1 LELKVFR
8 PCLLIPVYDHE
19 QVLARLLSK
28 LKPYGLPCL
37 LVDDGSNPICRAT
50 LEALQA
56 QESSW
61 VTLIRHAVN
70 QGKGAAII
78 TGLREAARLGNTHLL
93 QVDADG
99 QHAVEDVPK
108 FIAAARAAPTAI
120 VTGAPIFDASVPKKR
135 LYGRY
140 ATHVMVWLNTLSL
153 AIRDSMCGFRVYPV
167 AATLALVDRVRIGL
181 RMDFDIEI
189 IVRMYWAGTPV
200 VNIPTR
206 VVYPLD
212 GISHFDLWR
221 DNVRIAW
228 LHVRLFFG
236 MLLRAPRLLLRHLH

>member
-1 LELKVFR
+1 MFK

-19 QVLARLLSK
+19 QVLGLLLSK

-37 LVDDGSNPICRAT
+37 MVDDGSSPACRAT
-50 LEALQA
+50 MEQLQA
-56 QESSW
+56 QEASW
-61 VTLIRHAVN
+61 VTLIRHEVN

-78 TGLREAARLGNTHLL
+78 TGLREAARLGYTHLL

-108 FIAAARAAPTAI
+108 FIEAARTAPTAMI
-120 VTGAPIFDASVPKKR
+120 AGAPIFDDSVPKKR

-153 AIRDSMCGFRVYPV
+153 DIRDSMCGFRVYPV
-167 AATLALVDRVRIGL
+167 AATLALLDRVRIGL

-189 IVRMYWAGTPV
+189 IVRMFWAGTPV
-200 VNIPTR
+200 VNMPTR

-221 DNVRIAW
+221 DNVRITS
-228 LHVRLFFG
+228 LHIRLFFG
-236 MLLRAPRLLLRHLH
+236 MLLRSPRLLLWHIH